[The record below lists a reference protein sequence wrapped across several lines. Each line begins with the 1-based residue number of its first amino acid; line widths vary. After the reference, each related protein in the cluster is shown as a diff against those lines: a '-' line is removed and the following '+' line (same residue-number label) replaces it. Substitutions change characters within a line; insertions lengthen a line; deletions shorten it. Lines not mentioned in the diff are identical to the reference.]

1 MSIQSK
7 PASCMHKYKF
17 KNENIQLS
25 QEREVHTQ
33 LNKKKKI

>member
-1 MSIQSK
+1 
-7 PASCMHKYKF
+7 MHKYKF

-33 LNKKKKI
+33 LNKNKIKLINKKN